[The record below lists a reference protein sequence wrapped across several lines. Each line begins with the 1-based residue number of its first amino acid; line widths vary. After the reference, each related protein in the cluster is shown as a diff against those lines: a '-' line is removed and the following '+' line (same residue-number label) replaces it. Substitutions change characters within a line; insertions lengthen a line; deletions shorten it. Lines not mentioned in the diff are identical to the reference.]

1 MSGLLAR
8 LWRLA
13 APTGSDERAAAE
25 KRTREQE
32 RFARVETDRHRW
44 HRERNH
50 FSDRLAIAMRG
61 ESRWK

>member
-1 MSGLLAR
+1 VSGPLAR
-8 LWRLA
+8 LWRLE
-13 APTGSDERAAAE
+13 APTSADERVAAE

-32 RFARVETDRHRW
+32 RLARVETGRHRW

-61 ESRWK
+61 ESRWN

>member
-1 MSGLLAR
+1 MNGHLAR
-8 LWRLA
+8 LWRLE
-13 APTGSDERAAAE
+13 APTSADERDAAE

-32 RFARVETDRHRW
+32 RLARVQTDRHRW

>member
-25 KRTREQE
+25 KRTHEQE
-32 RFARVETDRHRW
+32 RLARVETDRHRW

>member
-32 RFARVETDRHRW
+32 RLARVQTDRHRW

>member
-1 MSGLLAR
+1 MSGPLAR

-13 APTGSDERAAAE
+13 APTSADERAAAE

-32 RFARVETDRHRW
+32 RLARVETAHHRW

>member
-32 RFARVETDRHRW
+32 CLARVETDRHRW

>member
-13 APTGSDERAAAE
+13 APTGSGERAAAE

-32 RFARVETDRHRW
+32 RLARVETDRHRW